1 MITSLRR
8 QFVLILFVLSILYSP
23 FCITNLHAGT
33 VQLPASGQTK
43 CYNTQATGSVTF
55 PEISCAGTGQDGA
68 IKAGVAWPD
77 PRFTNNGNGTITDN
91 LTGLIWLRNANC
103 EDTVGGI
110 TKTGGFL
117 TWADSLTWSNNLA
130 AGKCG
135 LSDGSQVGQW
145 RLPSIKELKSLI
157 DRSKDYP
164 AALPAGHP
172 FTNIQ
177 TNQYWSSSTYV
188 HSIDRAWAV
197 HMVNGKVTYKYKDGS
212 NYVWPV
218 RGGQ

>member
-1 MITSLRR
+1 MIISLRR
-8 QFVLILFVLSILYSP
+8 QFVLFLSVVSILYSTFFIP
-23 FCITNLHAGT
+23 NLHAGT

-43 CYNTQATGSVTF
+43 CYNTLATGSITF
-55 PEISCAGTGQDGA
+55 PEIPCDGTGQDGD
-68 IKAGVAWPD
+68 IKAGVSWPD

-91 LTGLIWLRNANC
+91 LTGLIWLMNANC
-103 EDTVGGI
+103 EDATGGI
-110 TKTGGFL
+110 TKTGGYL
-117 TWADSLTWSNNLA
+117 PWADSLTWSNNLA
-130 AGKCG
+130 SGKCG
-135 LSDGSQVGQW
+135 LTDGSQVGQW

-157 DRSKDYP
+157 DRSKNYP
-164 AALPAGHP
+164 AALPDGHP

-188 HSIDRAWAV
+188 KMTERAWAV
-197 HMVNGKVTYKYKDGS
+197 HMVDGIVTYKHKDGS